1 MCKSDKTRTIF
12 FKFDFIFYW
21 FLLMESHFLDEA
33 QKRPN
38 QPNCQKVLEI
48 CIKRTHHI
56 FELFDATVIFDY
68 FSCFLLSFLIKFF
81 SKWLNSFLNDD
92 FFC

>member
-12 FKFDFIFYW
+12 LKFDFIFYW
-21 FLLMESHFLDEA
+21 FLIESHFLDEA

-48 CIKRTHHI
+48 CIKRAHHI
-56 FELFDATVIFDY
+56 CELFDATVIFND
-68 FSCFLLSFLIKFF
+68 FSCFLLSCL
-81 SKWLNSFLNDD
+81 WLNSSLNDRIR
-92 FFC
+92 F